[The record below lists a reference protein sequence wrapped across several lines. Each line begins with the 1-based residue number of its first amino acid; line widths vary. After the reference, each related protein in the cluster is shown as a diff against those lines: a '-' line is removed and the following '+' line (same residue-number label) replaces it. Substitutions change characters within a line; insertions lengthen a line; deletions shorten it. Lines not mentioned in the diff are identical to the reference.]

1 MFRDRRGVANTW
13 VIGPDGTAQQRELET
28 LRTVGN
34 SWLVGDG
41 IEVGEQVVTEGLQL
55 LRNGMQVTTAPA
67 SNVQLMTELGQPL
80 ISAATQE

>member
-1 MFRDRRGVANTW
+1 MFRDSRGVANAW
-13 VIGPDGTAQQRELET
+13 VIAADGKARQRELET

-34 SWLVGDG
+34 SWLIGDG
-41 IEVGEQVVTEGLQL
+41 IEDGEQVVTEGLQL